1 MNNKVTATGN
11 IIAFCGL
18 FEEKKWRDYGNYGFG
33 KKYVTIVKSFFWRC
47 KKEHKSVS
55 GIKDLYIQPK
65 IEISINNIKINGDVG
80 FCHSAINLELDDQQ
94 TKEVGQLFLDGQKN
108 IIFDI
113 ETIINTN
120 LTIGY
125 KYSNFRKAT
134 KCIKIY
140 E

>member
-1 MNNKVTATGN
+1 MNNKLTATGN

-18 FEEKKWRDYGNYGFG
+18 FEEIKERDYSNYGFG
-33 KKYVTIVKSFFWRC
+33 KKYASIIKSFFSRC
-47 KKEHKSVS
+47 KQEHSN
-55 GIKDLYIQPK
+55 IQPK
-65 IEISINNIKINGDVG
+65 IEVSIDNIEINGYVD

-113 ETIINTN
+113 ETIINPN